1 MFDGAYPPGVTGAM
15 IDRLDIPDCCGNCRL
30 YDGDHCMKEWNNF
43 DRDYYL
49 PERDDK
55 QPDEWCKDYEG
66 D

>member
-55 QPDEWCKDYEG
+55 QPD
-66 D
+66 